1 MLVLEARRNALP
13 PPEPIWRIGQL
24 GSDSNISVVELII
37 GHRPLLAALAAAHLS
52 HTEAQRLTKSLA
64 AVRNIQRLGP
74 KGGQS
79 SMLDQTTQRRSRHEF
94 AASPADAS
102 QARRQA
108 PDDA

>member
-37 GHRPLLAALAAAHLS
+37 GHRPLLAALAAAHVS

-64 AVRNIQRLGP
+64 AVRNIERLGP
-74 KGGQS
+74 KDGLS
-79 SMLDQTTQRRSRHEF
+79 IALDKTTQRLVAYEF
-94 AASPADAS
+94 ATSPSDV
-102 QARRQA
+102 
-108 PDDA
+108 